1 MSLEPEN
8 TKEKQEDL
16 SEIVNKKTGFAV
28 NWGITIIFVLACIVA
43 IYLYFWQ

>member
-16 SEIVNKKTGFAV
+16 SEILNKKTGFIV
-28 NWGITIIFVLACIVA
+28 NSGITIIFVLACIVL
-43 IYLYFWQ
+43 IYLYFWK